1 MELTQNE
8 LNERVAVLKRF
19 RRLLEEQR
27 AKFAQYLKVLEL
39 QENGIQNED
48 TDALIA
54 HTELET
60 QIVSNIHSLQK
71 VIMPLESLYN
81 SYRTTFSPNEAVPV
95 TDIQNELEVLQKKVL
110 AQNEK
115 NRELL
120 KTHMN
125 TLRVQ
130 IQNFRNPYKS
140 ARSVYAKNTATAGT
154 RIAIEV

>member
-39 QENGIQNED
+39 QENGIENED

-60 QIVSNIHSLQK
+60 QIVSNIHSLKK